1 MRRLALALVLA
12 CISLVPFGGT
22 AVAKC
27 ATCFDNL
34 SLQTPDGQPWSSGKP
49 VTLVV
54 TAHRAF
60 PTTEV
65 SPSGVAVVMHTDGDR
80 TKCLE
85 VPIRL
90 VSTSGDNAVYAG
102 VFYPFRAAAYDGKLS
117 FGSGD
122 IYDISFDVRT
132 LAPTTPV
139 ASAPDLPVAAPDPD
153 QSYPLSETL
162 PFFAM
167 LAGVPLALGAAL
179 AWLLARRRRA
189 SVAFA

>member
-1 MRRLALALVLA
+1 MRRIALALVLA
-12 CISLVPFGGT
+12 CISLVPLGGT

-27 ATCFDNL
+27 ATCFDSL
-34 SLQTPDGQPWSSGKP
+34 SLQTPDGQPWSNGKP

-54 TAHRAF
+54 QAHRAF
-60 PTTEV
+60 PTTELA
-65 SPSGVAVVMHTDGDR
+65 PSGIAVVMHTDGDR

-90 VSTSGDNAVYAG
+90 VSTSGDNALYAG

-117 FGSGD
+117 LGGD
-122 IYDISFDVRT
+122 TYDISFDVRALT
-132 LAPTTPV
+132 PTTPV

-162 PFFAM
+162 PFLAM

-179 AWLLARRRRA
+179 AWLLARRRRT